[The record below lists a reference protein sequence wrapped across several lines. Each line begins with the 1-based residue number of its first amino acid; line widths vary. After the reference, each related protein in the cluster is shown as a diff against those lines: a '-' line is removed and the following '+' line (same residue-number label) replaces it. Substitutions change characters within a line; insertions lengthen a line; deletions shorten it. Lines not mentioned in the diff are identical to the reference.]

1 MTAAAPEVATPPGTT
16 RPARRASRIM
26 RSPGAAAGLQALS
39 PAAWSHSTVC
49 LPPPARRTG
58 RRLIPVA
65 GCGEPHTAARD
76 RGSRPRRPAPPS
88 GPAQDAPGRAAA
100 RTRRPPIPGCP
111 AAQPETRGKRAGNGA
126 CLSSGSGGPGRGDL
140 PEQHDE
146 IIRGP
151 LKHPA
156 RHRSPGTGRSSRPST
171 APATTTPAA
180 QPSGNPPK
188 ALGQPHHRQRRNVL
202 AARTATRQRAGLL
215 TLGHQASPGTSASPV
230 PTCRAWPNSCT
241 PVPACHPARPAPPSS
256 QPPSA
261 SSSPARPPWTC
272 LPRPPPTHSR
282 PEPPATDAGRAARH
296 APERAACLSRF
307 ATEPHHARLP
317 EPPLRTP
324 AAARCRTHAGMQ
336 ITVIRTAARMAITTD
351 RIRICR
357 IARVA
362 CSHAYTPECMFI
374 RSFDGRPRLR

>member
-1 MTAAAPEVATPPGTT
+1 MTAAAPKVATPPGTT

-202 AARTATRQRAGLL
+202 AARTATRQRAGLP
-215 TLGHQASPGTSASPV
+215 HPRSPGESGHVSIAGADMPRMAELVHACAGRPPGPAGAPV
-230 PTCRAWPNSCT
+230 IAAAERLKLTGAAT
-241 PVPACHPARPAPPSS
+241 LDL
-256 QPPSA
+256 PSA
-261 SSSPARPPWTC
+261 SAAHTQPP
-272 LPRPPPTHSR
+272 
-282 PEPPATDAGRAARH
+282 
-296 APERAACLSRF
+296 
-307 ATEPHHARLP
+307 
-317 EPPLRTP
+317 
-324 AAARCRTHAGMQ
+324 
-336 ITVIRTAARMAITTD
+336 
-351 RIRICR
+351 
-357 IARVA
+357 
-362 CSHAYTPECMFI
+362 
-374 RSFDGRPRLR
+374 